1 MNSFITP
8 ISSQCRGGLRW
19 IFIDLRPSLVF
30 LHFIIELLPTQ
41 VWKQP
46 SKTELFVSLSA
57 DLLTDLL
64 CCVKFWPTPNRC
76 RSNLHPHSVRSFLYH
91 NVWSVMLIL
100 TFFHSIFIKYNILQL
115 YFLRRYEELVVS
127 FYTRIGIFFIS
138 HPFISKNVFTIL
150 SNFTY

>member
-1 MNSFITP
+1 M
-8 ISSQCRGGLRW
+8 
-19 IFIDLRPSLVF
+19 
-30 LHFIIELLPTQ
+30 
-41 VWKQP
+41 QP

-127 FYTRIGIFFIS
+127 FYTIN
-138 HPFISKNVFTIL
+138 PFISKNVFTIL